1 MEVNDSYDASFVE
14 SAGTDPYAGRVDSQ
28 ISHLVKDLDDVYAPE
43 ARGEEVRH
51 EDRLV
56 HARLGIASSLF
67 TSLRCRH
74 AGSAAHCLRVA
85 LGCSSWALAL
95 KLPAESCD
103 HIELAAMLHDVGK
116 IGVPDGVLLKPGK
129 LSASEISIMDRH
141 RMMGLE
147 ILAGVCLSKEVINIV
162 RYAPAWYDG
171 NHGNF
176 DLTGP
181 ELPLGARML
190 AIVDAFDSMTTDSV
204 YRRALSRERALSELF
219 NHAGT
224 QFDPDLVKQFCKLYD
239 TDQLRIHTKV
249 ARRWLSQLDTR
260 SANSLWGYQP
270 SPATAAATASGES
283 VFHQKLLENMRDG
296 VAFVDSNAQIVHW
309 NRGMERLTG
318 IASNSVF
325 QRSWAPSLFDLR
337 DERGSRIKDKDCPAR
352 YVIASGVQ
360 SLRRAYLTRTNNT
373 EVAVDIQVVPVISET
388 GTTEGA
394 TIIVHDV
401 SNVNSL
407 EEQCQSLH
415 EMATRDPLTQ
425 VANRAE
431 FDRVHAEFVETHLS
445 KEAPC
450 SMMICDID
458 HFKSVNDVY
467 GHQAG
472 DEAIQTLA
480 QLLKRMCRPGDL
492 VARYG
497 GEEFVMLC
505 ADCNNATCYERA
517 DTIRKALADLPL
529 SMLEGK
535 QITASF
541 GVTEVQPGDSPETM
555 LNRADRALLA
565 AKDGGRNMV
574 VQLGSGADGGDK
586 HDTWWSRWKNRS
598 KPNQLI
604 EKLLIT
610 PVPLKV
616 AVEKLRGFVADHHAK
631 IDSID
636 GNTIVLRIDPDA
648 NTLWRRATDRPTGF
662 TIELEMSE
670 EQLTNQEDLGKGISP
685 VRTSVQ
691 VTIRP
696 KKDRDR
702 RKSTAQ
708 NHARHLLASIR
719 SYLMATEASHLEQ
732 TNVLRRAT
740 SLVASWLTS

>member
-1 MEVNDSYDASFVE
+1 MEVQDKYDVGYGE
-14 SAGTDPYAGRVDSQ
+14 PAGTDPYAGRPASQ
-28 ISHLVKDLDDVYAPE
+28 IDRLVKHLSDAYVPE
-43 ARGEEVRH
+43 NRPDELRH

-56 HARLGIASSLF
+56 HARLGVASSLF

-74 AGSAAHCLRVA
+74 AASAAHCLRVA

-95 KLPAESCD
+95 NLPPNACD
-103 HIELAAMLHDVGK
+103 HIELAALLHDIGK

-129 LSASEISIMDRH
+129 LSSSESAIMDRH
-141 RMMGLE
+141 RVMGLE
-147 ILAGVCLSKEVINIV
+147 ILSGVCLSQEVIDIV
-162 RYAPAWYDG
+162 RYVPAWYDG
-171 NHGNF
+171 NHANF

-181 ELPLGARML
+181 EIPLGSRMV

-204 YRRALSRERALSELF
+204 YRRALSRERALSELYQ
-219 NHAGT
+219 HSGT
-224 QFDPDLVKQFCKLYD
+224 QFDPELTKQFCKLYD

-249 ARRWLSQLDTR
+249 ARRWLSQLDSRHT
-260 SANSLWGYQP
+260 NTMWGYQP
-270 SPATAAATASGES
+270 GAPMTGVGPSDSI
-283 VFHQKLLENMRDG
+283 FHQKLLENMRDG
-296 VAFVDSNAQIVHW
+296 VVFVDPNAQIVHW

-318 IASNSVF
+318 IAGSSVF
-325 QRSWAPSLFDLR
+325 QRSWLPSLLEMR
-337 DERGSRIKDKDCPAR
+337 DERGARIREKDCPVH

-360 SLRRAYLTRTNNT
+360 SLRRAYITRNGNN
-373 EVAVDIQVVPVISET
+373 EVAVDIHIVPVISET

-394 TIIVHDV
+394 TIIFHDA

-431 FDRVHAEFVETHLS
+431 FDRVHAEFVETHLA
-445 KEAPC
+445 KGLPC
-450 SMMICDID
+450 TLMICDID
-458 HFKSVNDVY
+458 HFKSVNDVF

-497 GEEFVMLC
+497 GEEFVMLS
-505 ADCNNATCYERA
+505 ADCNNATGYERA

-529 SMLEGK
+529 PMLDGK

-574 VQLGSGADGGDK
+574 VQLGSGGDDADK
-586 HDTWWSRWKNRS
+586 HDSWWSRWKNRS

-604 EKLLIT
+604 EKLLVT

-616 AVEKLRGFVADHHAK
+616 AVEKLRGFVADHDAK
-631 IDSID
+631 IESID
-636 GNTIVLRIDPDA
+636 GNTIVLRIDPDSGS
-648 NTLWRRATDRPTGF
+648 LWRRSTDRPGGF
-662 TIELEMSE
+662 TIELLMNE
-670 EQLTNQEDLGKGISP
+670 EQIKGVEDTGRGGSP
-685 VRTSVQ
+685 VRTAVQ

-702 RKSTAQ
+702 RKSSAQ
-708 NHARHLLASIR
+708 SHARHLMASIR
-719 SYLMATEASHLEQ
+719 SYLMATETSHLEQ
-732 TNVLRRAT
+732 GNVLRRAT